1 MAEET
6 AQIKWEGK
14 SIAELRGPT
23 ADQLWSLLE
32 DFCNIN
38 NWFPSLDVCNQVG
51 GELGKPGLT
60 RYCASK
66 TLSTYGCHDEGE
78 VRWAKERLLM
88 IGPAEKCLSYEVLEN
103 NSGFK
108 SYMASTMKV
117 LEINGSDAGENGCK
131 IEWSFIADP
140 AEGWTFEDFM
150 SFINFCLQSMGKNM
164 EQDVLS
170 G

>member
-23 ADQLWSLLE
+23 ADQIWSLLE

-38 NWFPSLDVCNQVG
+38 KWFPGLDVCNQVG

-78 VRWAKERLLM
+78 
-88 IGPAEKCLSYEVLEN
+88 CLSYEVLEN
-103 NSGFK
+103 NLGFK
-108 SYMASTMKV
+108 SYMATMKV

-150 SFINFCLQSMGKNM
+150 SFMSFCLQSMGKNM

>member
-6 AQIKWEGK
+6 PQIKWEGK
-14 SIAELRGPT
+14 SIVELKGPT
-23 ADQLWSLLE
+23 ADQIWPLLE

-38 NWFPSLDVCNQVG
+38 KWFPSIDVCNHVD

-66 TLSTYGCHDEGE
+66 TLSTYGSYDEAE
-78 VRWAKERLLM
+78 VRWVKERLLM
-88 IGPAEKCLSYEVLEN
+88 INPTEKCLSYEVLEN

-108 SYMASTMKV
+108 SYVATMKV

-140 AEGWTFEDFM
+140 VEGWTLEDFS